1 MKGRKPV
8 RVKLPIVV
16 TVKKKPPMAA
26 PTGPAT

>member
-1 MKGRKPV
+1 MKGRKNPV

-16 TVKKKPPMAA
+16 VVKKPSPVT